1 MSLSA
6 SAPREAPSRESGP
19 AVVWRRFVVAAV
31 AVALVAGALTVLAFI
46 IASVSPPP
54 PPPPRNPFGAG
65 LPREALPS
73 TTGIGGV
80 LLAWQSAF
88 YRDLTGALKA
98 IAQSP
103 AAVWGLLGLSF
114 GYGVFHAAGP
124 GHGKAV
130 ISAYIVAD
138 DRSLW
143 RGVALSF
150 AAAVLQALVAIALV
164 TTLTLVFRATAQT
177 MTVATGVV
185 EQASFALV
193 ALVGTA
199 VLWRKAGALLALGN
213 GVGAHDPSCD
223 HVHMPAPDEIARMSG
238 WREMAGVVF
247 AAGLRPCA
255 GALIILVFAASLGL
269 LWAGIAATFAM
280 ALGTALTTGALAAL
294 AVFFKFAALQLAG
307 GGSLRGARV
316 IAALEVLASAF
327 VAVLGAALLLG
338 LWIGGAGA

>member
-1 MSLSA
+1 MSLSLPSGAIHGPLPEEPHGGAANVPGDPETTGA
-6 SAPREAPSRESGP
+6 SFATRPAGAPQDEGWWGGARSTL
-19 AVVWRRFVVAAV
+19 WRRLVVAV
-31 AVALVAGALTVLAFI
+31 AALALVAGALTVLALV

-54 PPPPRNPFGAG
+54 PPAPRNPFGAG

-73 TTGIGGV
+73 TTGLGGV

-103 AAVWGLLGLSF
+103 AALWSLLGLSF

-150 AAAVLQALVAIALV
+150 AAAVLQALVAIALGM
-164 TTLTLVFRATAQT
+164 TLTLVFKATAKT
-177 MTVATGVV
+177 MTVATGLV

-193 ALVGTA
+193 ALVGAA
-199 VLWRKAGALLALGN
+199 VLWRKAGALAALATGA
-213 GVGAHDPSCD
+213 GAHDPACD
-223 HVHMPAPDEIARMSG
+223 HVHMPAPERLARLSG

-269 LWAGIAATFAM
+269 LWAGIACGQSHQASASSRS
-280 ALGTALTTGALAAL
+280 AISSGKRLRTG
-294 AVFFKFAALQLAG
+294 LAG
-307 GGSLRGARV
+307 LPATMV
-316 IAALEVLASAF
+316 
-327 VAVLGAALLLG
+327 
-338 LWIGGAGA
+338 